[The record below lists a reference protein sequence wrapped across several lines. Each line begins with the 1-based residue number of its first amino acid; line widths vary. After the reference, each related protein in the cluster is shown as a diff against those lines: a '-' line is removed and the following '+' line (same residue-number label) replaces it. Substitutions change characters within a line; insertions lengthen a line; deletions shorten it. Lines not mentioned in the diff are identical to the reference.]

1 MCLIL
6 PISCWHVTRLSR
18 HSIRLMNEWQS
29 LHHSQSK
36 VVCHNI
42 FGFWLLKHWKIHI
55 PYRQRCLN
63 FPRGGIKPRCRKK
76 NRKLH
81 IYSVAL
87 AMAFLVAENE
97 NQLLEDLP
105 QANVGL
111 VPERFLLLVRTKS
124 ITENF
129 VCWKLHPLFV
139 LEVCQCIL
147 FIMSFS
153 TNTLFI
159 FGDCR
164 CFYFHSL
171 IKLTFL
177 VSKGLL
183 CLYDKQNNTW

>member
-1 MCLIL
+1 MQKEK
-6 PISCWHVTRLSR
+6 P
-18 HSIRLMNEWQS
+18 
-29 LHHSQSK
+29 K
-36 VVCHNI
+36 VA
-42 FGFWLLKHWKIHI
+42 
-55 PYRQRCLN
+55 
-63 FPRGGIKPRCRKK
+63 
-76 NRKLH
+76 
-81 IYSVAL
+81 YSVAL

-159 FGDCR
+159 FGDFR

-183 CLYDKQNNTW
+183 CLYDKQNNTWLLVNWYEMLSSHLQLDISLVHCTHSWAIKLNTWREIPYLCVSMYYSLYLFYIYQYIM